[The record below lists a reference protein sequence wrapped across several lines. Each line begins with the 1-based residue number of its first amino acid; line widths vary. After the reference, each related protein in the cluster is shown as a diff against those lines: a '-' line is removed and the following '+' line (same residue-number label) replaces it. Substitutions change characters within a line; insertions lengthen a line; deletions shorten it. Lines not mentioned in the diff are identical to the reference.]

1 MQTEEKELY
10 RFIQAPDW
18 ANTLSDTEIIA
29 LLVDTDFSREQ
40 TDEGRDYCYFLHKY
54 SKIDIDSTSD
64 YTFMAY
70 TLTQPENLE
79 RASMYDM
86 ILEENEFFNIH
97 RISVYRN
104 GELIDKTPDTTIK
117 VLDNENQSNRGV
129 ISSSK
134 KLNFSIKDL
143 HLDDILILEDTKE
156 KVFTEKEF
164 LRRDF
169 MKYIYVTPDTYWAYG
184 RYHFK
189 LINNRDKRVAY
200 KNVFFR
206 DEERNVL
213 PSEVKYLAQGE
224 TFEIIENDYIN
235 PVDPNREIFPFIDF
249 ATDSNWKDLSNYI
262 YPLYEGVFNAQLT
275 DFAPDLVAKLDA
287 MPTLDEK
294 LQYAIEFVQCR

>member
-10 RFIQAPDW
+10 RFVEAGDW
-18 ANTLSDTEIIA
+18 TNSLSDSEMEK
-29 LLVDTDFSREQ
+29 LLVETDFSREQ

-54 SKIDIDSTSD
+54 SKIDDNSTSD
-64 YTFMAY
+64 YTLMAY

-86 ILEENEFFNIH
+86 ILEENEYFSIH

-104 GELIDKTPDTTIK
+104 GQLIDKTADTTIK
-117 VLDNENQSNRGV
+117 VLDNEGQSGRGI

-169 MKYIYVTPDTYWAYG
+169 MKYVYVTPDTYWAYG
-184 RYHFK
+184 KYHFK
-189 LINNRDKRVAY
+189 LINNRNKRVAY
-200 KNVFFR
+200 KDVFFR
-206 DEERNVL
+206 DEQGNVI
-213 PSEVKYLAQGE
+213 PSQ
-224 TFEIIENDYIN
+224 
-235 PVDPNREIFPFIDF
+235 
-249 ATDSNWKDLSNYI
+249 
-262 YPLYEGVFNAQLT
+262 
-275 DFAPDLVAKLDA
+275 
-287 MPTLDEK
+287 
-294 LQYAIEFVQCR
+294 VQ